1 MNVPN
6 IISLCRLLCVPV
18 TVFLILNGMML
29 AAFWLF
35 VAAGVSDA
43 VDGYLAKRLGQI
55 STLGSY
61 LDPIADKALLVCVY
75 LTLGQAGHL
84 PTWLVIMVVSRD
96 LLIVGGVVLLH
107 VSNASVRMR
116 PLLVSKINTVAQIA
130 LVVLVLAQ
138 LGFEF
143 GLGIYHDLMIYL
155 VAMTTVAS
163 GAAYIV
169 SWSRGAGTEGDGQP

>member
-1 MNVPN
+1 RHGADAGSGGLANSSAPGRPPTGDDGHGVRPVNVPN
-6 IISLCRLLCVPV
+6 IISLCWLLCVPV

-29 AAFWLF
+29 PAFWLF

-43 VDGYLAKRLGQI
+43 VDGYLAKRLGQT

-96 LLIVGGVVLLH
+96 LLIVGGV
-107 VSNASVRMR
+107 
-116 PLLVSKINTVAQIA
+116 
-130 LVVLVLAQ
+130 
-138 LGFEF
+138 
-143 GLGIYHDLMIYL
+143 
-155 VAMTTVAS
+155 
-163 GAAYIV
+163 
-169 SWSRGAGTEGDGQP
+169 